1 MKTFL
6 SALIL
11 TGSITLLQAQTG
23 NVGINTPVPG
33 STLSVEGSFAANYE
47 TITTTA
53 YNAAETDF
61 YISWQ
66 GTAAGTLTL
75 PNSTTGT
82 DRHGRLYYVKN
93 LSNIYTLTIDGN
105 GTELIDNTQTIV
117 LSPGET
123 ALLVKTDNNTAA
135 GTTYELVSLS
145 KSGYAY
151 AVSSSTAET
160 HNQGV
165 TYTSNFTAIDYS
177 PNGGADFNLTTDIWT
192 CPKAGNYRIEFMETG
207 FHTSANVAAHN
218 GLGILKN
225 NTAQSAQF
233 YTMVVS
239 ATSASQ
245 RSSGYDTVV
254 LNLQQ
259 GDQIKVN
266 STFCNGC
273 GATSM
278 TSSTRKMII
287 TRL

>member
-1 MKTFL
+1 MKTIL

-11 TGSITLLQAQTG
+11 TGSTALLQAQVG

-33 STLSVEGSFAANYE
+33 STLSVDGSFAANYE
-47 TITTTA
+47 TITSTA

-82 DRHGRLYYVKN
+82 DRHGRLYYVRN
-93 LSNIYTLTIDGN
+93 LSNVYTLTIDGN
-105 GTELIDNTQTIV
+105 GTELIDNAQTIV

-145 KSGYAY
+145 KSDYAY

-160 HNQGV
+160 HNQGAIV
-165 TYTSNFTAIDYS
+165 KANFTSIDYS
-177 PNGGADFNLTTDIWT
+177 TNGGGDFNLTTDTWT
-192 CPKAGNYRIEFMETG
+192 CPKSGNYRIEFMESGSVLTN
-207 FHTSANVAAHN
+207 NVAAHRLMIIN
-218 GLGILKN
+218 KNNILQSQQNYTMTMLGI
-225 NTAQSAQF
+225 
-233 YTMVVS
+233 
-239 ATSASQ
+239 SASQ
-245 RSSGYDTVV
+245 RASGYDTIV
-254 LNLQQ
+254 LNLLQ
-259 GDQIKVN
+259 GDQITAN
-266 STFCNGC
+266 LAFCNGC
-273 GATSM
+273 GAPSM
-278 TSSTRKMII
+278 VSAVRKMII